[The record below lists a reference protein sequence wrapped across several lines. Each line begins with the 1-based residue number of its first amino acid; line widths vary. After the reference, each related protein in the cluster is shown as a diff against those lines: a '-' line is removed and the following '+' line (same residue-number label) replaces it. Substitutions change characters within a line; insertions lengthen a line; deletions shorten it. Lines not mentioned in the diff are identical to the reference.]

1 MRTKNKMKNKDF
13 TDPFDAGQL
22 VGMLVMLKF
31 IECNNGIEEDTLERL
46 MTTTA
51 DTLQGYFERPS
62 EDIHLIIDN
71 LVKEIK

>member
-1 MRTKNKMKNKDF
+1 MKNKDF

-22 VGMLVMLKF
+22 VGMLVVLKF
-31 IECNNGIEEDTLERL
+31 IECNKGIEEDILEQL
-46 MTTTA
+46 ITTTA
-51 DTLQGYFERPS
+51 DALQGYFERPS